1 MVNGKEIIFEDVDE
15 ALKYVLQQEKASL
28 EKDEFRQNP
37 PLMVSTSSLF
47 NYPFE
52 PKKMGREISTDS
64 LDSPFPAYFNEAPN
78 DEVFIMNLN
87 SATL

>member
-15 ALKYVLQQEKASL
+15 ALKYVLQQEKVSL

-47 NYPFE
+47 NSF
-52 PKKMGREISTDS
+52 
-64 LDSPFPAYFNEAPN
+64 
-78 DEVFIMNLN
+78 
-87 SATL
+87 

>member
-15 ALKYVLQQEKASL
+15 ALKYVLQQEKVSL

-52 PKKMGREISTDS
+52 PKTI
-64 LDSPFPAYFNEAPN
+64 LC
-78 DEVFIMNLN
+78 
-87 SATL
+87 

>member
-47 NYPFE
+47 NCPFE
-52 PKKMGREISTDS
+52 PNNT
-64 LDSPFPAYFNEAPN
+64 A
-78 DEVFIMNLN
+78 LN
-87 SATL
+87 